1 MEPARWSVLIVD
13 DDPHS
18 CRFVATVAARSGFA
32 VRVAASAAEA
42 WTALDPSPTLILL
55 DLDMPDT
62 DGIEM
67 LRTLSARGVASEI
80 RILSGSSSDVLRS
93 AARVGR
99 ELGLR
104 VGDPIAKTVPL
115 EQLEALFAEVA
126 RSAGLSVEGAA
137 RPAARPAAPEISGE
151 DLARALEADEIFVV
165 FQPILHLDSLDPVGA
180 EALVRWRHPERGIV
194 PPGLFV
200 PLAERTGLVLAL
212 TEQVFAQALAFAS
225 RAEYAWEGRPLAIS
239 VNLATTA
246 LAEGD
251 LLRRLIALLAASG
264 VAPGRLV
271 VEVTESAMNADR
283 TRVLELLSRLRL
295 RGVELSIDDFGT
307 GTSSLERLD
316 QFPLT
321 ELKIERAFIADL
333 LARREAEAIVRS
345 TLELAHRLGLRT
357 VGEGIEQAAT
367 WRWLRQAGCETG
379 QGFLFSRG
387 LEPAEFLAWLA
398 AWPERRRELYSASA
412 G

>member
-1 MEPARWSVLIVD
+1 VEPLRWSVLIVD
-13 DDPHS
+13 DDSHS
-18 CRFVATVAARSGFA
+18 HRFVATVAGRSGFA

-42 WTALDPSPTLILL
+42 WTALDPAPTLILL

-67 LRTLSARGVASEI
+67 LRTLAARGVTSEI

-104 VGDPIAKTVPL
+104 VGEPLAKTAPL

-126 RSAGLSVEGAA
+126 RSAGLAVEVAA
-137 RPAARPAAPEISGE
+137 RPAARPAAPEIAGE
-151 DLARALEADEIFVV
+151 DLARALEAGEIFVV

-180 EALVRWRHPERGIV
+180 EALVRWRHPERGVV

-200 PLAERTGLVLAL
+200 PLAERTGLVLAM

-225 RAEYAWEGRPLAIS
+225 RPEYAWEGRPLAIS

-251 LLRRLIALLAASG
+251 LLRRLVGLLASSG
-264 VAPGRLV
+264 VAPARLV
-271 VEVTESAMNADR
+271 VEVTESAMSADR

-316 QFPLT
+316 QFPLN
-321 ELKIERAFIADL
+321 ELKIERAFVADL
-333 LARREAEAIVRS
+333 LVRREAEAIVRS

-357 VGEGIEQAAT
+357 VGEGIEEAAT

-387 LEPAEFLAWLA
+387 LEAADFLAWLA
-398 AWPERRRELYSASA
+398 AWPARRRELYTE
-412 G
+412 GEE